1 MYVDPGKGVR
11 RCSPVK
17 FCKTDSFKER
27 MTNTGHILIADDDP
41 DFVMLLKAAL
51 EEAHADNPVHVVE
64 DTAQTQTYLKNEAP
78 YQDRRAFP
86 IPGLI
91 VLDLRLPP
99 NDAIP
104 LLRWIRQQ
112 PRLDG
117 LPVVIL
123 TGSEFPNQ
131 EEVALRSGANGYF
144 IKPFQFSKLVAL
156 AQQLRDTWLR
166 HDETLAHHSK
176 H

>member
-1 MYVDPGKGVR
+1 M
-11 RCSPVK
+11 
-17 FCKTDSFKER
+17 
-27 MTNTGHILIADDDP
+27 LIADDDP

-51 EEAHADNPVHVVE
+51 EEAHADNPIHVVE
-64 DTAQTQTYLKNEAP
+64 DSTQAQIYLRNEAP
-78 YQDRRAFP
+78 YEDRARFP

-91 VLDLRLPP
+91 LLDLRLPP
-99 NDAIP
+99 NNAIP

-112 PRLDG
+112 PCLDG

-123 TGSEFPNQ
+123 TGAEFPNQ
-131 EEVALRSGANGYF
+131 EEVALQTGANGYF

-156 AQQLRDTWLR
+156 AQHFRDTWLR
-166 HDETLAHHSK
+166 HDETVAHHSK

>member
-1 MYVDPGKGVR
+1 MV
-11 RCSPVK
+11 
-17 FCKTDSFKER
+17 
-27 MTNTGHILIADDDP
+27 ADDDA
-41 DFVMLLKAAL
+41 DFIMLLKAAF
-51 EEAHADNPVHVVE
+51 EEAHADNPIRVAE
-64 DTAQTQTYLKNEAP
+64 DSLQAQKYLKNEPP
-78 YQDRRAFP
+78 YEDRAAFP

-99 NDAIP
+99 HDAIP

-112 PRLDG
+112 PWLDG

-131 EEVALRSGANGYF
+131 EEVALQSGANAYF
-144 IKPFQFSKLVAL
+144 IKPFQFTKLVAL
-156 AQQLRDTWLR
+156 AQHLRDTWLR
-166 HDETLAHHSK
+166 HDETLASPSK

>member
-1 MYVDPGKGVR
+1 MI
-11 RCSPVK
+11 
-17 FCKTDSFKER
+17 
-27 MTNTGHILIADDDP
+27 NAGHILVADDDA
-41 DFVMLLKAAL
+41 DFIMLLKAAF
-51 EEAHADNPVHVVE
+51 EEAHADNPIHVAE
-64 DTAQTQTYLKNEAP
+64 DSVQAQKYLKNEP
-78 YQDRRAFP
+78 PFEDRAAFP

-99 NDAIP
+99 HDAIP

-112 PRLDG
+112 PWLDG

-131 EEVALRSGANGYF
+131 EEVALQSGANAYF
-144 IKPFQFSKLVAL
+144 IKPFQFTKLVAL
-156 AQQLRDTWLR
+156 AQHLRDTWLR
-166 HDETLAHHSK
+166 HDETLASHSK

>member
-1 MYVDPGKGVR
+1 M
-11 RCSPVK
+11 
-17 FCKTDSFKER
+17 
-27 MTNTGHILIADDDP
+27 LIADDDP

-51 EEAHADNPVHVVE
+51 EEAHADNPIHVVE
-64 DTAQTQTYLKNEAP
+64 DSTQAQIYLRNEAP
-78 YQDRRAFP
+78 YEDRARFP

-91 VLDLRLPP
+91 LLDLRLPP
-99 NDAIP
+99 NNAIP

-112 PRLDG
+112 PCLDG

-123 TGSEFPNQ
+123 TGAEFPNQ
-131 EEVALRSGANGYF
+131 EEVALQSGANGYF

-156 AQQLRDTWLR
+156 AQHLRDTWLR
-166 HDETLAHHSK
+166 HDETVAHHSK